1 MSLYNQI
8 VLGCSLFELLWI
20 RYTYELM
27 LAMWLL
33 RHSTIHHGRCSRR
46 TSELLIHVKC
56 VDAVELAFTATMVIP
71 AGDFNTLP
79 QDDGMTVNWS
89 MECISSIIVSQP
101 VRGVNKLDRMYV
113 SKLIYTYYII
123 FFPDFTSVKVV
134 TSTGISGHK
143 ENLSSRIRQ
152 SRQQTRHSS
161 C

>member
-33 RHSTIHHGRCSRR
+33 RHSTIHHGCCSRR

-123 FFPDFTSVKVV
+123 F
-134 TSTGISGHK
+134 
-143 ENLSSRIRQ
+143 SRFHFCQGCDVHGNKWPQWKFVIAY
-152 SRQQTRHSS
+152 TPIKTADKT
-161 C
+161 